1 MNWMIDGAN
10 GDLYRTAMNYP
21 QLQNAADEWEI
32 ERKLGRKSQ
41 SRQPLFAAA
50 RSKFVA
56 AFAKLDAAFRAGPA
70 VQEKLS

>member
-21 QLQNAADEWEI
+21 QLQNATDEWEI
-32 ERKLGRKSQ
+32 ERNLGAKSQ

-50 RSKFVA
+50 RGKLAA